1 MRLHGLMHS
10 ETNVDDY
17 KLVNEAQHGN
27 EKAFAKLVIRYQ
39 RYLYAIALNYVNNK
53 EDAEDIVQETFI
65 KLISSL
71 RSFKKDSKFSTWLYS
86 IVYFTCIDWLRKRKR
101 SKKCDLQRL
110 ENLPSDCPSSNTLDN
125 KTNAFYIQEALKILP
140 EEDST
145 ILTLFYYM
153 DQSLVEIASI
163 MKISNMNTMK
173 VKLFRARKSLKTA
186 LDKLL
191 KGDSQQLL

>member
-1 MRLHGLMHS
+1 MHT
-10 ETNVDDY
+10 ETNDDDDE
-17 KLVNEAQHGN
+17 LVNEAQRGN
-27 EKAFAKLVIRYQ
+27 EKAFARLIIRYQ
-39 RYLYAIALNYVNNK
+39 SYVYAIALNYVTNK

-71 RSFKKDSKFSTWLYS
+71 KSFKKDSKFSTWLYS
-86 IVYFTCIDWLRKRKR
+86 IVYFTCIDWLRKRKG
-101 SKKCDLQRL
+101 SKKYDLKGL
-110 ENLPSDCPSSNTLDN
+110 ENLPSDDLSYNILDK
-125 KTNAFYIQEALKILP
+125 KTNAFYIQQAFKILT

-153 DQSLVEIASI
+153 DQSLQEIASI
-163 MKISNMNTMK
+163 MKISNINTMK

-191 KGDSQQLL
+191 RGNSQQLL

>member
-1 MRLHGLMHS
+1 MHT
-10 ETNVDDY
+10 ETNDDDDE
-17 KLVNEAQHGN
+17 LVNEAQRGN
-27 EKAFAKLVIRYQ
+27 EKAFARLIIRYQ
-39 RYLYAIALNYVNNK
+39 SYVYAIALNYVTNK

-86 IVYFTCIDWLRKRKR
+86 IVYFTCIDWLRKRKG
-101 SKKCDLQRL
+101 SKKYDLKGL
-110 ENLPSDCPSSNTLDN
+110 ENLPSDDLSYNILDK
-125 KTNAFYIQEALKILP
+125 KTNAFYIQQAFKILT

-153 DQSLVEIASI
+153 DQSLQEIASI
-163 MKISNMNTMK
+163 MKISNINTMK

-191 KGDSQQLL
+191 RGNSQQLL